1 MRESQ
6 MKKIIAAAVATA
18 FVAPAF
24 AADVTLSGDVE
35 YTFTSQGA
43 TQSGATGDADF
54 KITAT
59 EELPNGMNIMAY
71 VDFDDYDIGAQ
82 SGRASKMELSGDFGL
97 VEIGKDSGEA
107 IGEYDEVADVAESGA
122 GYTLSDGHST
132 QNSIVFKPNTG
143 IEGLNVAVSYGAG
156 ASTVDTQAWSY
167 AVQYTLSGVT
177 LAYGAIDVKDASFN
191 ASVMSVSGTF
201 GPVYVGYEQISNPE
215 HAFDGTTD
223 MAENDSS
230 TAIGITYNYGPGKL
244 FYESNT
250 VKDDSAATLDTE
262 ASAFGVS
269 YAIGALNSYI
279 AFKSDKTAGTESD
292 DATTVGVEYAF

>member
-1 MRESQ
+1 MRETQ

-35 YTFTSQGA
+35 YTFTSKGA
-43 TQSGATGDADF
+43 VQSGATGDADF

-59 EELPNGMNIMAY
+59 EELPNGMSIMAY
-71 VDFDDYDIGAQ
+71 VDFDDYDIGDQ
-82 SGRASKMELSGDFGL
+82 SSRASKMELSGSFGL

-122 GYTLSDGHST
+122 GYTLNDGHST
-132 QNSIVFKPNTG
+132 ANSVVFKPATG
-143 IEGLNVAVSYGAG
+143 IDGLNVAVSYGAG
-156 ASTVDTQAWSY
+156 DSSADTQAWSY
-167 AVQYTLSGVT
+167 AVQYTMSGVT
-177 LAYGAIDVKDASFN
+177 LAYGAIDKKDASYN

-201 GPVYVGYEQISNPE
+201 GPVYAAYEQITNPAK
-215 HAFDGTTD
+215 AFDGSTD
-223 MAENDSS
+223 LAEDDSS
-230 TAIGITYNYGPGKL
+230 TAIGVTYNYGPGKL
-244 FYESNT
+244 FYETNT
-250 VKDDSAATLDTE
+250 VKDDDAATLDTE

-269 YAIGALNSYI
+269 YKIGALNSYI
-279 AFKSDKTAGTESD
+279 AFKSEKTNGTEED